1 MTRRRWIGV
10 SLSVLFVVTTITI
23 NSAFTASNS
32 VAVSGAGLF
41 AQSID
46 ANALKPAT
54 CGGLNLTSIV
64 AGDGDLSGSN
74 SGDLIVGGPSAQSIS
89 GAGGND
95 CILGGAGD
103 DNIDGG
109 NGNDVIFGAA
119 GADTLTGGNGNDSLY
134 GGDGDD
140 SLDGGKRTDLC
151 FGESGTDSFAG
162 CETESP

>member
-109 NGNDVIFGAA
+109 NGND
-119 GADTLTGGNGNDSLY
+119 SLY

>member
-103 DNIDGG
+103 DVHHCLSVVRGG
-109 NGNDVIFGAA
+109 SDVQKYQLI
-119 GADTLTGGNGNDSLY
+119 
-134 GGDGDD
+134 
-140 SLDGGKRTDLC
+140 
-151 FGESGTDSFAG
+151 
-162 CETESP
+162 SPFLVIERG